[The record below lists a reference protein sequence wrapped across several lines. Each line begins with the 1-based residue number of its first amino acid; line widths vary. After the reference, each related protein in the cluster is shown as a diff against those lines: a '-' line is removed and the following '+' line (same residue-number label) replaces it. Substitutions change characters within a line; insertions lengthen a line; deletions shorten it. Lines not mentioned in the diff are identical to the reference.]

1 MLPISNHA
9 NIRKLLRKC
18 HPRKVRAS
26 PMQGASP
33 FRSPTQKVE
42 GENEG
47 RRCRVMQGQ
56 NILLTGKPSRASTT
70 TFDWKLTKGTR
81 VMTDPNGKN
90 VEDWVI
96 RRLTSYWLYDFLRK
110 GFNDCTD
117 VGWRG
122 VTPDESLRYS
132 SNP

>member
-26 PMQGASP
+26 PIRA
-33 FRSPTQKVE
+33 KHLVA
-42 GENEG
+42 
-47 RRCRVMQGQ
+47 
-56 NILLTGKPSRASTT
+56 GKPSRASTT

-122 VTPDESLRYS
+122 RHP
-132 SNP
+132 